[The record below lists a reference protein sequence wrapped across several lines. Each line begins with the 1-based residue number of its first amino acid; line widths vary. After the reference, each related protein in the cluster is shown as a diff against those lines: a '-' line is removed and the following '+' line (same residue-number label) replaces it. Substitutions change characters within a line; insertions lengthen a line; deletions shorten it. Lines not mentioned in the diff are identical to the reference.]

1 MIGAGGLHTTEDDE
15 DGAGGGA
22 WVVVVAAPGVV
33 TPPEPVEIDPGVL
46 GAVPPLGGVPAVT
59 IGLGT
64 KMRKVIDW
72 FPVSYRSA
80 E

>member
-1 MIGAGGLHTTEDDE
+1 MIGAGGLCTTGDEE

-22 WVVVVAAPGVV
+22 WVAVVAAPGVV
-33 TPPEPVEIDPGVL
+33 APPEPVEMDPGVL
-46 GAVPPLGGVPAVT
+46 GAVPPLGGIPVVT

-64 KMRKVIDW
+64 KTRKVIDW